1 MRTGQEQRGMNAD
14 GDDSDRAHG
23 RHAEHPHQIPKAGWR
38 DILLRV
44 KDGIFEKNLSL
55 ISAGAAFYAFIAIP
69 SGITVLISL
78 YGLAFDPA
86 QVQKQVATF
95 HGVMPEQAMTL
106 ITDEL
111 TYISSQSHR
120 ALGIGLAVGLAVA
133 LWSASYATTSMITAL
148 NIVYGEVEKRNFV
161 KFYATALVLT
171 LATVIFGLLSLSL
184 IAALPAAIQWLPLG
198 PFGKTLASIVRWP
211 LLIILFMTSL
221 ALAFRYAPC
230 REQPKWRW
238 ISWGAV
244 VGGILWIIAS
254 ALFSFYVASFS
265 SYDKSYGS
273 LAGVVLLM
281 MWLYVSAYVILISAE
296 LNAEIEHQTAR
307 DSTTGPPEPMGQRGA
322 KMADTLGEKR

>member
-1 MRTGQEQRGMNAD
+1 MRTGQERREAHAD
-14 GDDSDRAHG
+14 VNGSDGAHG

-44 KDGIFEKNLSL
+44 KDGIFDKNLSL

-95 HGVMPEQAMTL
+95 QGVMPEQATTL
-106 ITDEL
+106 ITEEL

-120 ALGIGLAVGLAVA
+120 ALGIGLAIGLAVA

-148 NIVYGEVEKRNFV
+148 NIVYEEAEKRDFV
-161 KFYATALVLT
+161 KFYATALILT
-171 LATVIFGLLSLSL
+171 LATAIFGLLSLSL
-184 IAALPAAIQWLPLG
+184 IAALPAVIQWLPLG
-198 PFGKTLASIVRWP
+198 PFGKTLASIARWP
-211 LLIILFMTSL
+211 LLIVLFMTAL
-221 ALAFRYAPC
+221 AFAFRYAPC

-238 ISWGAV
+238 VSWGAV
-244 VGGILWIIAS
+244 LGGILWIIAS
-254 ALFSFYVASFS
+254 ALFSFYVANFS

-296 LNAEIEHQTAR
+296 LDAEIEHQTAR
-307 DSTTGPPEPMGQRGA
+307 DSTTGPPKPMGQRGA